1 MIGTFYVP
9 MNGLFQEIRNAIRV
23 RQYSVATERAYIQ
36 WIRRLIRFHRGVHPR
51 NMGKKEI
58 EAFLTHLAVDRKVAP
73 STQNQALQAILFIYR
88 KVLELDLP
96 WFDDVVRAKPKRRMP
111 VVLSREEVR
120 AILEQSL
127 GESRLPV
134 LLLYGS
140 GLRIMECVRLRMG
153 DIDLNQKTIRVHA
166 GKGGKDRV
174 TVLPAGLIDEVAAQM
189 KWVRALHQK
198 DLSAGHGA
206 ARLPLSLQN
215 KFGSSSQRSSWQ
227 YLFPARELSSDPRE
241 KGRIG
246 RWHIHPVTVR
256 RAVANAAAKVGL
268 DKRVTCHTLRHSFA
282 THLLES
288 GTDIRTIQQ
297 LLGHKD
303 VKTTM
308 IYTHVVKR
316 GAFGVVSP
324 LDLGS

>member
-1 MIGTFYVP
+1 MIVTFQVP
-9 MNGLFQEIRNAIRV
+9 MSGLFQEIRNAIRV
-23 RQYSVATERAYIQ
+23 RHYSVSTERAYIQ
-36 WIRRLIRFHRGVHPR
+36 WIRRLVRFHRGVHPR
-51 NMGKKEI
+51 DMGKKEI

-73 STQNQALQAILFIYR
+73 STQNQALQAILFMYR
-88 KVLELDLP
+88 EVLELELP
-96 WFDDVVRAKPKRRMP
+96 WVDDVVRAKPTRRMP
-111 VVLSREEVR
+111 VVLSRKEVR
-120 AILEQSL
+120 AVLEHSL
-127 GESRLPV
+127 GESRLPI

-153 DIDLNQKTIRVHA
+153 DIDLNQKTVRVHA

-174 TVLPAGLIDEVAAQM
+174 TVLPAGLLDEVAAQM
-189 KWVRALHQK
+189 EWVRALHQK
-198 DLSAGHGA
+198 DLAAGHGA
-206 ARLPLSLQN
+206 ARLPLSLQH
-215 KFGSSSQRSSWQ
+215 KFGSSSQRSCWQ

-324 LDLGS
+324 LDLES